1 MRIIKEP
8 HQLSEIWEERESGFE
23 ELIKFVVDI
32 EKEIIAIDAE
42 MHADLE
48 TMLLETGSDQ
58 SQLWGGNIYPE
69 KENDAYLEFTSFI
82 NIRPANGNRAME
94 VKAAAIRRK
103 ITEIIN
109 QLILR

>member
-8 HQLSEIWEERESGFE
+8 QQLKEIWAARESGFE

-32 EKEIIAIDAE
+32 EKEIVAIDAE

-58 SQLWGGNIYPE
+58 SDLWGGNLYPE
-69 KENDAYLEFTSFI
+69 KENDAYIEFTSFI

-94 VKAAAIRRK
+94 VKDAAIREK
-103 ITEIIN
+103 ITEIIKR
-109 QLILR
+109 LILR